1 MKVRGQRE
9 CTECGTRWSYYDTGE
24 VACPECGSIRSTGV
38 DERTRHTDAP
48 VDLDL
53 TEPRNRAEEDLTAAA
68 ETAAERC
75 REFVRRT
82 GFINAGELR
91 PLSDRYLAAAELAA
105 VGAAVG
111 RAMRTDDDEE
121 LYLLS
126 LLRGADAGDRPDPEE
141 VPASLAATRTLA
153 YASAVDDY
161 RRDVRTYLKDDPHPE
176 VQSALESI
184 RDHVRR
190 IEALDGEVDVRAA
203 ERLVRSAREVGQYLA
218 EGDEA
223 ALAAAQDRLDAL

>member
-24 VACPECGSIRSTGV
+24 VACPECGSLRSTGV

-53 TEPRNRAEEDLTAAA
+53 TEPRNRSEEDLTAAA
-68 ETAAERC
+68 EAAAERC

-91 PLSDRYLAAAELAA
+91 PLSDQYLAAAELAA

-126 LLRGADAGDRPDPEE
+126 LLRGADAGDRPAPEE
-141 VPASLAATRTLA
+141 VPDSLAATRSLA

-161 RRDVRTYLKDDPHPE
+161 RGDVRTYLEDDPHPE
-176 VQSALESI
+176 VRSALESI

-190 IEALDGEVDVRAA
+190 IEALDGEVDVRVA
-203 ERLVRSAREVGQYLA
+203 EQLVQSVREVGQYLA

>member
-24 VACPECGSIRSTGV
+24 VACPECGSLRSTGV

-68 ETAAERC
+68 EAAAERC

-161 RRDVRTYLKDDPHPE
+161 RRDVRTYLEDDPHPE

-190 IEALDGEVDVRAA
+190 IEALDGEVDVRAV

>member
-24 VACPECGSIRSTGV
+24 VACPECGSLRSTGV

-53 TEPRNRAEEDLTAAA
+53 TEPRNRSEEDLTAAA
-68 ETAAERC
+68 EAAAERC

-91 PLSDRYLAAAELAA
+91 PLSDQYLAAAELAA

-126 LLRGADAGDRPDPEE
+126 LLRGADAGDRPAPEE
-141 VPASLAATRTLA
+141 VPDSLAATRSLA

-161 RRDVRTYLKDDPHPE
+161 RGDVRTYLEDDPHPE
-176 VQSALESI
+176 VRSALESI

-190 IEALDGEVDVRAA
+190 IEALDGEVDVRVA
-203 ERLVRSAREVGQYLA
+203 EQLVQSVREVGQYLA
-218 EGDEA
+218 GGDEA

>member
-24 VACPECGSIRSTGV
+24 VACPECGSLRSTGV

-68 ETAAERC
+68 EAAAERC

-161 RRDVRTYLKDDPHPE
+161 RKDVRTYLEDDPHPE

>member
-24 VACPECGSIRSTGV
+24 VACPECGSLRSTGV

-68 ETAAERC
+68 EAAAERC
-75 REFVRRT
+75 RGFVRRT

-111 RAMRTDDDEE
+111 RAMRTDDDEK

-161 RRDVRTYLKDDPHPE
+161 RRDVRTYLEDDPHPE